1 MAISLT
7 GVASQP
13 QIVVDGD
20 SNLLLGAE
28 VAFSGLDGGVSE
40 QELDLFEVAAVL
52 AAEFGA
58 GAAQIGDTSRKGIL
72 PQKRPENLAL
82 RCP

>member
-28 VAFSGLDGGVSE
+28 VAFSGLDGGVAE
-40 QELDLFEVAAVL
+40 QELDL